1 MNLLWPQ
8 TDLWRRLRD
17 VITPVL
23 SPVLA
28 GASTVPIALTEG
40 REDGPLRALSASG
53 VLIHPALLGPDSH
66 LSPDRTWLDSA
77 PPALAPLALSRQQRA
92 AGLIA
97 EGVLLHHMATER
109 GAAPADLPLSWWTLG
124 FAADLVDQRVPQLGW
139 LWQSA
144 AGLVQEPWHAMS
156 DQPRRGAWFLRWRR
170 QQGRPLRFSSR
181 HAPTISEREWAAF
194 GQWCRDGARGPSAAA
209 PVPLSPAPPQPAPC
223 GAVRPLSHHP
233 ISWHA
238 GPAGLRVDCG
248 GVLAPR
254 VRLAG
259 DETMVAVMG
268 SVDGS
273 VSALSARPSRLAG
286 RWLMRAGQAGERLG
300 IAEGI
305 ALQFHTSGQLDF
317 TLSNAWMG
325 PTDLDSRALV
335 KQLGASGSGSGRWH
349 VRALRD
355 ADGAG
360 VVTLTDLSIDRISV
374 HPRRQRMRRFALPAA
389 ETHLTW
395 VRRLLGQLSGRPVA
409 FALRDQELILNG
421 ELKNFAFQIRL
432 TPA

>member
-1 MNLLWPQ
+1 
-8 TDLWRRLRD
+8 
-17 VITPVL
+17 
-23 SPVLA
+23 
-28 GASTVPIALTEG
+28 
-40 REDGPLRALSASG
+40 
-53 VLIHPALLGPDSH
+53 
-66 LSPDRTWLDSA
+66 
-77 PPALAPLALSRQQRA
+77 
-92 AGLIA
+92 
-97 EGVLLHHMATER
+97 
-109 GAAPADLPLSWWTLG
+109 
-124 FAADLVDQRVPQLGW
+124 
-139 LWQSA
+139 
-144 AGLVQEPWHAMS
+144 
-156 DQPRRGAWFLRWRR
+156 
-170 QQGRPLRFSSR
+170 
-181 HAPTISEREWAAF
+181 
-194 GQWCRDGARGPSAAA
+194 
-209 PVPLSPAPPQPAPC
+209 
-223 GAVRPLSHHP
+223 
-233 ISWHA
+233 
-238 GPAGLRVDCG
+238 
-248 GVLAPR
+248 

-349 VRALRD
+349 IRALRD

-389 ETHLTW
+389 ETHLTR

-409 FALRDQELILNG
+409 FALRDQELVLNG